1 MNDQDRENL
10 KKLRS
15 GEASSKSNPK
25 SYWQKEDDENLTTLF
40 RDGFGISEIA
50 LMMNRTERAIMQR
63 IEHLKLYE
71 TSRKPYRS
79 KKGDCSHKKHCH
91 SIAFCPNCPINPA
104 FSGGQ

>member
-1 MNDQDRENL
+1 MNHQDRETL

-40 RDGFGISEIA
+40 HDGFGISEIA
-50 LMMNRTERAIMQR
+50 LMQR

-71 TSRKPYRS
+71 TSRKPYQS

-91 SIAFCPNCPINPA
+91 SIEFCPNCPLNPTL
-104 FSGGQ
+104 S